1 MKNEKIKLPINKKI
15 SKFDNLTFCKNKIS
29 IFQNMIGDTILAV
42 QGYKTRDI
50 IGTSELNICIQ
61 ELETLYEDLNNI
73 NIKIHTISKKT
84 DINNIIAQLQKINNE
99 LSSMFRSFGTKNI
112 EDLVAVAF
120 ATDFIQKNITDEHR
134 IKWALIQKYMHPIGY
149 KVLNWRENDNKNTK
163 PLAKNRIV
171 EDFMIV
177 ESANNLECFD
187 LARTSKQFN
196 TKVYG
201 IKIAIKNHDEKKTLI
216 VSGLMDDIV
225 VSCSN
230 YKYIEN
236 KYNSLFTNKPN
247 DPDFESDDFKRFVN
261 TLTIKELLIYGNEEL
276 YQRYIGYLT
285 QINLIKQK
293 PISQNIKE
301 FISSDLYGQRRTLI
315 QLLMKKSNP
324 EFQYLAYLLYDLLTN
339 DGNGVGPDTI
349 EQTILFD
356 SLPWGIKKFFRDAM
370 KSTLKYTKDL
380 SNFDSNKI
388 PIEQQICLLKA
399 SDNVKEKAMIKL
411 KEVKAKSE
419 DSGSK
424 ARHYLDGLLKIPF
437 GIYKTEPLIY
447 IMKDIKVEF
456 NTITSLIG
464 RESPDYMIQ
473 KPEYNCI
480 EICKYI
486 SKIEHEYIP
495 QYQSNRFLKLINLL
509 CGVKRDA
516 LIANICYI
524 NNIIKK
530 CNLKYTKLCHSG
542 KKANHM
548 CNSIKQF
555 LNHTKDNNYVFSEI
569 IKRFPKEFKMNI
581 EKNINLHIGNINHKW
596 NEMNTNMLQINQTL
610 DNAVYGH
617 KTAKRQI
624 ERIIGQWING
634 EQSGYC
640 FGFEGPPGVG
650 KTSLAKYGLAKCLFD
665 KNTNSHRP
673 FAFIAV
679 GGSCNGS
686 TLSGHNY
693 TYVGSTWGRIVD
705 ILIEKKCM
713 NPIIFI
719 DELDKVSRSE
729 HGKEIIGILTH
740 LIDSTQN
747 DSFQDKYFN
756 GVDLDLSKAL
766 FIFSYN
772 DPNCIDRILLDRIH
786 RVKFDNLSSNDKL
799 IITKDYLL
807 PEIFKKIGLK
817 NIIHFDDDIINFIID
832 NYTYESGVR
841 KLKEILFEIISE
853 INLTVLKNRD
863 DNIQIPINITNQD
876 IQDKYLKE
884 RQEVRHTTIHCNPQ
898 IGLINGLWANALG
911 KGGIIP
917 IECYQY
923 PAANFMDFRLTGLQG
938 EVMKESMNVAKTLA
952 WKLTVPNKKKHFLKV
967 TKADK
972 MQGIHIHCPEGAT
985 PKDGPS
991 AGTAITIAIYSLL
1004 NNKKIKN
1011 NIAITGEINLQ
1022 GKVTVIGGLPLKILG
1037 GIRAGVKEFIF
1048 PKENEKDFNKF
1059 LEKIGDKE
1067 LIKNIIFHKVNNID
1081 EVISLVFTTP

>member
-1 MKNEKIKLPINKKI
+1 MKNEKIKLPISQKS
-15 SKFDNLTFCKNKIS
+15 SKFDKLTFCKNKIS

-42 QGYKTRDI
+42 QGYKISDI
-50 IGTSELNICIQ
+50 IGTSELNVCIQ
-61 ELETLYEDLNNI
+61 ELETLYQDLTNI
-73 NIKIHTISKKT
+73 HIKTQYSLKKN
-84 DINNIIAQLQKINNE
+84 DFNDIIAQLQKINNE
-99 LSSMFRSFGTKNI
+99 LSSIFRSFGTKKI
-112 EDLVAVAF
+112 EDLITVAF
-120 ATDFIQKNITDEHR
+120 ANDFIQKNITEEYAV
-134 IKWALIQKYMHPIGY
+134 KWDIIHKYMHPIGY
-149 KVLNWRENDNKNTK
+149 KVLNWKASDKKNTK
-163 PLAKNRIV
+163 YLAKNRII

-177 ESANNLECFD
+177 ESAKNFECFD

-201 IKIAIKNHDEKKTLI
+201 IKIAIKNNDEKKTLI
-216 VSGLMDDIV
+216 ISGLMDDIL

-230 YKYIEN
+230 HKFIKNKFDSMVEN
-236 KYNSLFTNKPN
+236 KPK
-247 DPDFESDDFKRFVN
+247 DPEFMSDDFERFLN
-261 TLTIKELLIYGNEEL
+261 TLTIKELLIYRNEEL

-293 PISQNIKE
+293 PISQNVKE
-301 FISSDLYGQRRTLI
+301 FLSSNLYGQRRTLI
-315 QLLMKKSNP
+315 QLLMKKSDP

-339 DGNGVGPDTI
+339 DGNGNGPDTI

-356 SLPWGIKKFFRDAM
+356 SLPWGIKKFFRSAM

-424 ARHYLDGLLKIPF
+424 ARQYLDGLLKIPF
-437 GIYKTEPLIY
+437 GIYKSEPMIH
-447 IMKDIKVEF
+447 IMKDIKTDF
-456 NTITSLIG
+456 NIITNLIHN
-464 RESPDYMIQ
+464 ESPNYIIQ
-473 KPEYNCI
+473 KPEYSCV
-480 EICKYI
+480 EICKHI
-486 SKIEHEYIP
+486 NKIENEYIP
-495 QYQSNRFLKLINLL
+495 KFKLQYISKLINLF
-509 CGVKRDA
+509 CSGKRDT
-516 LIANICYI
+516 LVANICYI
-524 NNIIKK
+524 NSIIKK
-530 CNLKYTKLCHSG
+530 CDIKYTKLCHSG
-542 KKANHM
+542 KKTKHM
-548 CNSIKQF
+548 CNKIKNF
-555 LNHTKDNNYVFSEI
+555 IISFKDNEYIFSEI
-569 IKRFPKEFKMNI
+569 AKRFPTEFKINI
-581 EKNINLHIGNINHKW
+581 EKTLTSHIGSINQKWNKININMTK
-596 NEMNTNMLQINQTL
+596 INQVL
-610 DNAVYGH
+610 NKAVYGH
-617 KTAKRQI
+617 HTAKRQI

-650 KTSLAKYGLAKCLFD
+650 KTSLAKYGLANCLFD
-665 KNTNSHRP
+665 ETNNSHRP

-740 LIDSTQN
+740 LVDATQN
-747 DSFQDKYFN
+747 DAFQDKYFN
-756 GVDLDLSKAL
+756 GIDLDLSKAL
-766 FIFSYN
+766 FVFSYN
-772 DPNCIDRILLDRIH
+772 DPNAIDRILLDRIH
-786 RVKFDNLSSNDKL
+786 RIKFEHLSLDDKL
-799 IITKDYLL
+799 VITKDYLL
-807 PEIFKKIGLK
+807 PEIFQKIGLK
-817 NIIHFDDDIINFIID
+817 NVVSLKDDVIIFIIE

-853 INLTVLKNRD
+853 INLIILKNKD
-863 DNIQIPINITNQD
+863 ENIQIPINVTKQD
-876 IQDKYLKE
+876 IINNYLKE
-884 RQEVRHTTIHCNPQ
+884 RQKVRHSRIHELSQ
-898 IGLINGLWANALG
+898 VGLINGLWANALG

-917 IECYQY
+917 IECHQY
-923 PAANFMDFRLTGLQG
+923 PATHFMDFRLTGLQG

-952 WKLTVPNKKKHFLKV
+952 WKITSANKKKRFLNAIKE
-967 TKADK
+967 TK

-1022 GKVTVIGGLPLKILG
+1022 GKVTIIGGLPLKILG
-1037 GIRAGVKEFIF
+1037 GIKAGVTEFIF
-1048 PKENEKDFNKF
+1048 PAENEQDFNKF
-1059 LEKIGDKE
+1059 LEKHGDKE
-1067 LIKNIIFHKVNNID
+1067 IIKNIIFHKVNNID
-1081 EVISLVFTTP
+1081 EVISLVFIK